1 MCFILYMHHRKEE
14 IIMRFMDRV
23 RASVSRFMSGRYGAD
38 QLNMA
43 ILWTALI
50 MSIIGSIARVSIL
63 TILADVLLV
72 VMFIRLL
79 SKDRYKRAHENQVYL
94 QKTEKVR
101 RSMTEWMNR
110 MKNSKKYRYFSC
122 PKCKRRLRVPR
133 GVGSIT
139 ITCKDCGT
147 KFDKKA

>member
-1 MCFILYMHHRKEE
+1 
-14 IIMRFMDRV
+14 MRFFDRL
-23 RASVSRFMSGRYGAD
+23 RASFARFMSGRYGAD

-79 SKDRYKRAHENQVYL
+79 PVNFLSS
-94 QKTEKVR
+94 
-101 RSMTEWMNR
+101 RSAR
-110 MKNSKKYRYFSC
+110 SHC
-122 PKCKRRLRVPR
+122 
-133 GVGSIT
+133 VGSPISSGSCAST
-139 ITCKDCGT
+139 PMMTST
-147 KFDKKA
+147 P

>member
-1 MCFILYMHHRKEE
+1 
-14 IIMRFMDRV
+14 MRFFDRI
-23 RASVSRFMSGRYGAD
+23 RASFARFMSGRYGAD
-38 QLNMA
+38 QLNMT

-50 MSIIGSIARVSIL
+50 MSIVGSIARVSVL

-72 VMFIRLL
+72 VMFIRML
-79 SKDRYKRAHENQVYL
+79 SKDRYKRAQENQLYL

-101 RSMTEWMNR
+101 RAFSEWLNR
-110 MKNSKKYRYFSC
+110 VKNSKKYRYFCC
-122 PKCKRRLRVPR
+122 PKCKKRLRIPR
-133 GVGSIT
+133 GVGKVT